1 VDSVEVAAIAEQ
13 DLYSGKWWRCW
24 LGRLLVAALLDF

>member
-13 DLYSGKWWRCW
+13 DLQATQRD
-24 LGRLLVAALLDF
+24 VACYTIR